1 MENCVFK
8 TRNFSCPNTLQVI
21 AEKMKKKIII
31 LFLII
36 PTSLIF
42 GQNISKD
49 SIIEWKKD
57 NNLSWSE
64 FLGKPNDNIIADA
77 LTSYK
82 IEVLPSDV
90 VLDENDNI
98 LNYQNLTVKANFYK
112 YHSWYIEN
120 TNQLLEHEQ
129 LHFDIAELF
138 ARKMRMEF
146 EKLKN
151 DNESNFNIYVDCYNR
166 LWKDCREMQG
176 DYDFDTNHGRENE
189 INLKW
194 IDKINNELSKLNEF
208 EL

>member
-1 MENCVFK
+1 
-8 TRNFSCPNTLQVI
+8 
-21 AEKMKKKIII
+21 MKKKIII

-166 LWKDCREMQG
+166 LWKDCREMQR